1 LGGMAVHYEFIDDL
15 LKFTYSGDTEL
26 DRLSEVWFS
35 ALADPAFKRCR
46 KMLIDA
52 SLSELNMPAEF
63 IETRTARM
71 ARFKQLAK
79 IKWAVVAE
87 KNNLAFG
94 LSRMFSTFA
103 EDIGLNVMVFRDSEQ
118 AMAWLS
124 SVNEGD
130 PT

>member
-1 LGGMAVHYEFIDDL
+1 MGDVAVQYEFIDDL
-15 LKFTYSGDTEL
+15 LKFTYFGDTEL
-26 DRLSEVWFS
+26 EALSEVWFS

-52 SLSELNMPAEF
+52 SQSELNLSAAF
-63 IETRTARM
+63 IEERTARM
-71 ARFKQLAK
+71 ARFKQLAEM
-79 IKWAVVAE
+79 KWAVVAE

-103 EDIGLNVMVFRDSEQ
+103 EDIGLNVMVFKDSDQ

-124 SVNEGD
+124 SLDEGD
-130 PT
+130 PA

>member
-1 LGGMAVHYEFIDDL
+1 MAVQYEFIDDL
-15 LKFTYSGDTEL
+15 LKFTYFGDTEL
-26 DRLSEVWFS
+26 EALSEVWFS

-52 SLSELNMPAEF
+52 SQSELNLSTEF

-71 ARFKQLAK
+71 ARLKQLAEM
-79 IKWAVVAE
+79 KWAVVAE

-103 EDIGLNVMVFRDSEQ
+103 EDIGLNVMVFKDSDQ

-124 SVNEGD
+124 SLDEGD
-130 PT
+130 PA